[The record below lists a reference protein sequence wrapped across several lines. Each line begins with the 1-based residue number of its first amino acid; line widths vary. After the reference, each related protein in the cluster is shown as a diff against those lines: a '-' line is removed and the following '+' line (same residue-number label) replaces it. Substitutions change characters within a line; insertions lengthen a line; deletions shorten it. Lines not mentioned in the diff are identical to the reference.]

1 MVLGLS
7 HQTSRATHW
16 KKSNAAVIPCST
28 DSVRWLGRPI
38 MNGQLLHDHTATQPD
53 DLVKWLLGAGVVHDA
68 VIAPLVVAL
77 TWLTGRAVP
86 VRARA
91 PVRLGLIATA
101 MLTVLTWPLVQG
113 WGRRSAN
120 PSALPLD
127 YGRNL
132 VAVLAAIWL
141 GAFFAITVR
150 MRRR

>member
-1 MVLGLS
+1 MTPPGAQSPPPNRWFWAGLVAGLGFI
-7 HQTSRATHW
+7 
-16 KKSNAAVIPCST
+16 AAG
-28 DSVRWLGRPI
+28 VRG
-38 MNGQLLHDHTATQPD
+38 LLHDHAATQPD

-77 TWLTGRAVP
+77 AWLTGRAVP

-101 MLTVLTWPLVQG
+101 MLTLLTWPLVQG
-113 WGRRSAN
+113 WGRRTAN

-141 GAFFAITVR
+141 GAFVSITVR
-150 MRRR
+150 MRRRQR

>member
-1 MVLGLS
+1 MTPPDAQSPPPNRWFWAGLVAGLGFI
-7 HQTSRATHW
+7 
-16 KKSNAAVIPCST
+16 AAG
-28 DSVRWLGRPI
+28 VRG
-38 MNGQLLHDHTATQPD
+38 LLHDHTATQPD

-68 VIAPLVVAL
+68 AIAPLVVAL
-77 TWLTGRAVP
+77 AWLTGRAVP

-141 GAFFAITVR
+141 GAFVSITVR
-150 MRRR
+150 MRRRQR

>member
-1 MVLGLS
+1 MTPPGAQSPPPNWWFWAGLVAGLGFI
-7 HQTSRATHW
+7 
-16 KKSNAAVIPCST
+16 AAG
-28 DSVRWLGRPI
+28 VRG
-38 MNGQLLHDHTATQPD
+38 LLHDHTATQPD

-141 GAFFAITVR
+141 GAFVSITVR
-150 MRRR
+150 MRRRQR